1 MADLIEALPAVG
13 RRTVL
18 GASAVGY
25 VLSLLLPAM
34 YFEKEPALSG
44 LALLGQGWFGLL
56 TLNPSWLAN
65 PLYLVAAVQLA
76 RRRDSRAAAF
86 GGAALACALCSFF
99 TRNWYFNEANA
110 TPIAGL
116 GIGFYVWL
124 LALAALLLGSL
135 RLRRSAAATH

>member
-1 MADLIEALPAVG
+1 MADPIEMLPAVG
-13 RRTVL
+13 RRAVL
-18 GASAVGY
+18 GASVAGY

-34 YFEKEPALSG
+34 YFKKEPALSG
-44 LALLGQGWFGLL
+44 LALLGQGWLGLL
-56 TLNPSWLAN
+56 TLNPAWLAN
-65 PLYLVAAVQLA
+65 PLYLFA
-76 RRRDSRAAAF
+76 
-86 GGAALACALCSFF
+86 AALACALCSFF
-99 TRNWYFNEANA
+99 TKHWYFSEASA

>member
-1 MADLIEALPAVG
+1 MPAIG

-34 YFEKEPALSG
+34 YFEKAPPLSG

-56 TLNPSWLAN
+56 TLNQSGLAN
-65 PLYLVAAVQLA
+65 PFYLYAVVQFA
-76 RRRDSRAAAF
+76 RRRDGRAAAF

-99 TRNWYFNEANA
+99 TKDWYFNEANA

-124 LALAALLLGSL
+124 LARAAFLLGSL
-135 RLRRSAAATH
+135 RLSRSAAATH

>member
-1 MADLIEALPAVG
+1 MADPIEALSAVG
-13 RRTVL
+13 RRAVL
-18 GASAVGY
+18 GASVVGY
-25 VLSLLLPAM
+25 LLSLLLPAM
-34 YFEKEPALSG
+34 YFDKEPALSG

-56 TLNPSWLAN
+56 TLNPAWLAN
-65 PLYLVAAVQLA
+65 PLYLFAAVQFA
-76 RRRDSRAAAF
+76 RRRDGRAAAF

-99 TRNWYFNEANA
+99 TKDWYFNEAKA